1 MARGLRTKQWSDEGM
16 LSAGRV
22 SSKVATFSISELE
35 KLLKVELETVAP
47 NALADQQKITNRTAA
62 AMSSLRAIQPHILGE
77 EKGTEQLQEKVDQL
91 LARQE
96 PLISE
101 NKCLKD
107 LVNQLKSENQS
118 LNVEAAS
125 TVKGLNLTVDDQS
138 SKHDEDGADDKVKAR
153 LLFSNQELSIMLSKL
168 EFDQATPEP
177 LPGASANTSKQEGQ
191 KLAKDKLESTKRANQ
206 AAPASAAPLK
216 PSTFTADMFSSTPA
230 TTTTTNT
237 TTTST
242 GAGASNTCNN
252 NDGLQISSDHRQP
265 LRSSNDF
272 STSYGPHSYQSNRV
286 AKDAAL
292 LEAFLTDAGVKP
304 EDQLSL
310 GHFAPPIFAQ
320 TRHQTMILTVAV
332 LPTTSA
338 MGMRL
343 AENQKTKQK
352 RSSDDYSEIIQS
364 AATAILNHKQSNRT
378 ARTSNSTKQRQIQ
391 KTDDQIEAKEEEY
404 LEGKMVQDSLAQ
416 CKAHRQSNCKR
427 ILEGQRP
434 YKIEIR
440 VKTAGRT
447 TIADLKKR

>member
-1 MARGLRTKQWSDEGM
+1 MVDQGLYNGQRSQNQTMGIN
-16 LSAGRV
+16 
-22 SSKVATFSISELE
+22 ISELE

-242 GAGASNTCNN
+242 GA
-252 NDGLQISSDHRQP
+252 DHRQP

-404 LEGKMVQDSLAQ
+404 LEGKM
-416 CKAHRQSNCKR
+416 AHRQSNCKR

-440 VKTAGRT
+440 VKTAGAT
-447 TIADLKKR
+447 DPEQWET